1 MKIRYINWLISYKIA
16 IVGIQVKQ
24 EAVRLYST
32 LAELEARRDSLR
44 DEEKNR
50 LSPAEERERLL
61 SRVRQDNVEIASMER
76 ASAELREHIR
86 QAQLNLQQV
95 NEVGHYNNIHEQS
108 RKGWLGILT
117 VQSFHIW

>member
-1 MKIRYINWLISYKIA
+1 M
-16 IVGIQVKQ
+16 KQ

-44 DEEKNR
+44 DEERNR

-61 SRVRQDNVEIASMER
+61 SRVRQDNGEIASMER

-95 NEVGHYNNIHEQS
+95 NEVCQYNNIHKHG
-108 RKGWLGILT
+108 RK
-117 VQSFHIW
+117 